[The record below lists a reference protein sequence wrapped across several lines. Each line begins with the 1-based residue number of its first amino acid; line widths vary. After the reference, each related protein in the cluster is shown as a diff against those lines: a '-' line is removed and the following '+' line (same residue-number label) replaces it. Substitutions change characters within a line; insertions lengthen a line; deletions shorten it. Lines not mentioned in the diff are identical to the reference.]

1 MSQACLRQAG
11 HADLQSGGLG
21 VSWPRVSPE
30 TIAHYRLEAPLGES
44 CRGVVYRA
52 VAQDTNRTVA
62 LKVLTPDRCAT
73 PAYCRKFLQEARK
86 AARVSHPNLRQ
97 LYEVG
102 ECGDRLYLAMEYL
115 EGSTLK
121 NLLVAG
127 ALDLEAALAWGAEI
141 AEALA
146 AAHAQGIVHGDLRP
160 ARVFITTEG
169 TVKVLDAGL
178 WRLGVPIGV
187 DLSQEAKLTGSGVR
201 AAAVAALAPE
211 QIRGQ
216 EPDAGSDIFTLGRLL
231 YEMTTGVNPFADQS
245 PLRSMYWVLDR
256 TPAPAS
262 QVSPQVSGALDP
274 VLARALEKE
283 PKARYRDAGELAGAL
298 RAVAAGE
305 ALPVESPRRV
315 ALRLTTPLWFGIGG
329 LVALLVLWFVYLALT
344 RP

>member
-1 MSQACLRQAG
+1 M
-11 HADLQSGGLG
+11 
-21 VSWPRVSPE
+21 SPE

-44 CRGVVYRA
+44 GRGVVYRA

-62 LKVLTPDRCAT
+62 LKVLTPERFAT
-73 PAYCRKFLQEARK
+73 PAYRQKFLQEARK
-86 AARVSHPNLRQ
+86 AAQLSHPNLRQ

-102 ECGDRLYLAMEYL
+102 ESGDRLYLAMELL

-127 ALDLEAALAWGAEI
+127 ALEMEAALAWGAEI

-146 AAHAQGIVHGDLRP
+146 AVHAQGIVHGDLRP

-178 WRLGVPIGV
+178 WRLGVPVGV

-201 AAAVAALAPE
+201 AAALAALAPE
-211 QIRGQ
+211 QVRGQ
-216 EPDAGSDIFTLGRLL
+216 EPDARSDIFALGRLL
-231 YEMTTGVNPFADQS
+231 YEMATGLSPFADQN

-256 TPAPAS
+256 TPAPPS
-262 QVSPQVSGALDP
+262 QLSPQVPAALDA

-283 PKARYRDAGELAGAL
+283 PKARYRDASEVAAAL

-305 ALPVESPRRV
+305 VVPAESARRV
-315 ALRLTTPLWFGIGG
+315 AVRLTTPLWVGIGG
-329 LVALLVLWFVYLALT
+329 VVALLVLWFLYLALT